1 MKWLAL
7 FAALAAIAPAAS
19 YVKSRPKAL
28 YLLVAALGI
37 LPFIPVHINIVS
49 YEFYRGDARGIEITL
64 EDIVAAIL
72 ALAIPPTGRP
82 SSFRFLRG
90 AYYVAFLVSLPASP
104 LPLFSMFS
112 LWKLARMYFVFAI
125 AERVASR
132 PDRAAAL
139 VTGLASGVVYE
150 TILVLDQRY
159 HQGLMRA
166 SGNLLHPN
174 SLGMALNLVFPTSLA
189 ILLAG
194 QGGRLAWVTVGG
206 AILAVIMSLSRGAMM
221 MALAAAAFV
230 YFGSV
235 ARKLTSRKIVVAVV
249 GVTGIL
255 IVLVKA
261 LDTIIERFT
270 MAAASSE
277 EARHHFEAAA
287 KMMLADHPLGIGVNA
302 FSHVL
307 DKFGYADRAGVDAVD
322 RDGIVH
328 NIYWLTAA
336 ETGYLGIAAYAALL
350 FVPLFIALRC
360 AMRHR
365 DDVRADVLLGI
376 SAGLLVTYV
385 QGKAEWIARQTTMSY
400 LFFLMLALIAALRTQ
415 LEDKRALAR

>member
-1 MKWLAL
+1 MKWIAL
-7 FAALAAIAPAAS
+7 LAALLAISPAA
-19 YVKSRPKAL
+19 KHARKNPKVMTAL
-28 YLLVAALGI
+28 VMALGV
-37 LPFIPVHINIVS
+37 LPFVPVHINLIS

-64 EDIVAAIL
+64 EDIVALIL

-82 SSFRFLRG
+82 SSFRFIRA
-90 AYYVAFLVSLPASP
+90 AYYLAFVISFFVSVLPH
-104 LPLFSMFS
+104 FSVFS
-112 LWKLARMYFVFAI
+112 LWKLARMYVVFNV
-125 AERVASR
+125 AERVAADPR
-132 PDRAAAL
+132 RAASL

-235 ARKLTSRKIVVAVV
+235 GRKLTRRKIAVAVAGIV
-249 GVTGIL
+249 GIG
-255 IVLVKA
+255 IVLIKA

-287 KMMLADHPLGIGVNA
+287 KLMLAEHPLGIGVNA
-302 FSHVL
+302 FSFVL
-307 DKFGYADRAGVDAVD
+307 DKHGYADRANVDFGD

-336 ETGYLGIAAYAALL
+336 ETGYFGIVAYAALL
-350 FVPLFIALRC
+350 GVPLFVALRC
-360 AMRHR
+360 VMKHR
-365 DDVRADVLLGI
+365 DDVRGDVLLGI
-376 SAGLLVTYV
+376 AGGLIVTYV

-400 LFFLMLALIAALRTQ
+400 LFFLMIALIAALRTQ
-415 LEDKRALAR
+415 LEAKRAR

>member
-1 MKWLAL
+1 VKWIAL
-7 FAALAAIAPAAS
+7 VAALAAIAPAAG
-19 YVKSRPKAL
+19 YARKNPKAL
-28 YLLVAALGI
+28 VLLVMALGL
-37 LPFIPVHINIVS
+37 LPFLPVHINVVS

-82 SSFRFLRG
+82 ASFRGLRA
-90 AYYVAFLVSLPASP
+90 AYYLAFVVSLFVSP
-104 LPLFSMFS
+104 LPLFSVFS
-112 LWKLARMYFVFAI
+112 LWKLARMYFVFAV
-125 AERVASR
+125 AERVASDPR
-132 PDRAAAL
+132 RAAAL
-139 VTGLASGVVYE
+139 VTGLAAGVVYE
-150 TILVLDQRY
+150 TVLVLDQRY
-159 HQGLMRA
+159 HLGVMRA

-189 ILLAG
+189 LLLAG

-206 AILAVIMSLSRGAMM
+206 AVLSVIMSLSRGAMM
-221 MALAAAAFV
+221 MALFASAFV
-230 YFGSV
+230 YVGSV
-235 ARKLTSRKIVVAVV
+235 ARKLTGRKIAVAVV
-249 GVTGIL
+249 GLTGL
-255 IVLVKA
+255 AIVLVKA

-287 KMMLADHPLGIGVNA
+287 KMMLADHPLGVGVNA

-307 DKFGYADRAGVDAVD
+307 DKMGYADRAGVDPVD

-336 ETGYLGIAAYAALL
+336 ETGYFGAVAYALL
-350 FVPLFIALRC
+350 LGVPLVVALRC
-360 AMRHR
+360 AARHR
-365 DDVRADVLLGI
+365 GDVRADVLLGV
-376 SAGLLVTYV
+376 SAGLLVTYI

-400 LFFLMLALIAALRTQ
+400 LFFLLLALIAALRTQ
-415 LEDKRALAR
+415 LEARPAR